1 MGLTSGSYDQSDD
14 DDIDTEAGPC
24 EQSDQAGVRRIK
36 RSVEI
41 VYGQH
46 VANC

>member
-1 MGLTSGSYDQSDD
+1 MGVTSGSYDQSDD

-36 RSVEI
+36 RSVVFDMCLTIEK
-41 VYGQH
+41 
-46 VANC
+46 